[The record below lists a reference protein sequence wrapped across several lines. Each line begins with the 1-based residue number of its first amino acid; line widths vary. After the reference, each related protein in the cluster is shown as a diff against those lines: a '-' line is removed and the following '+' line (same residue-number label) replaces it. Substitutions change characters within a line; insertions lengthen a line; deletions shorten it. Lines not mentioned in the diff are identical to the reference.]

1 MAERTGI
8 QTVVDQAA
16 ADGEL
21 VAPVVQGDLF
31 AGKGGAE
38 DVAPAT
44 DDERLDAAVEKR
56 GRGRPVG
63 AKNKKSA
70 ALRDYIAGRYG
81 NVAELLMARAT
92 APVRDLAVE
101 LGADVM
107 DVWKEQNDILKSVL
121 PYVME
126 KMTPEQVQQNFMKL
140 SIENVRL
147 GDAGGPEVETIKT
160 ADFRQIL
167 PREESDD

>member
-1 MAERTGI
+1 MVERSGI
-8 QTVVDQAA
+8 QTVIDEAA
-16 ADGEL
+16 GQGEL
-21 VAPVVQGDLF
+21 VAPERQGDLF
-31 AGKGGAE
+31 AGSE
-38 DVAPAT
+38 DVRPAS

-147 GDAGGPEVETIKT
+147 GDQGDNSIETIKT
-160 ADFRQIL
+160 AEFRQIL
-167 PREESDD
+167 PMEKDND

>member
-1 MAERTGI
+1 MVERSGI
-8 QTVVDQAA
+8 QSVVQQAA
-16 ADGEL
+16 EDGEL
-21 VAPVVQGDLF
+21 VAPERQGDLF
-31 AGKGGAE
+31 A
-38 DVAPAT
+38 DVEPAD
-44 DDERLDAAVEKR
+44 DDERLHAAVEKR

-63 AKNKKSA
+63 AKNRKSA
-70 ALRDYIAGRYG
+70 ALRDFIAARYG

-101 LGADVM
+101 LGAEVL
-107 DVWKEQNDILKSVL
+107 DVWKEQNDILKAML

-140 SIENVRL
+140 SIANVRL
-147 GDAGGPEVETIKT
+147 GDQDDGNIETIKT

-167 PREESDD
+167 PRENDDD

>member
-1 MAERTGI
+1 MVERSGI
-8 QTVVDQAA
+8 QSVVQQAA
-16 ADGEL
+16 EDGEL
-21 VAPVVQGDLF
+21 VAPVVQADLF
-31 AGKGGAE
+31 D

-44 DDERLDAAVEKR
+44 DDERLNVAVEKR

-63 AKNKKSA
+63 AKNRKSA
-70 ALRDYIAGRYG
+70 ALRDYIAARYG

-101 LGADVM
+101 LGAEVL
-107 DVWKEQNDILKSVL
+107 DVWKEQNDILKAML

-126 KMTPEQVQQNFMKL
+126 RMTPEQVQQNFMKL
-140 SIENVRL
+140 SIANVRL
-147 GDAGGPEVETIKT
+147 GDQDDGNIETIKT

-167 PREESDD
+167 PREKDDD

>member
-1 MAERTGI
+1 MVERSGI
-8 QTVVDQAA
+8 QTVIDEAA
-16 ADGEL
+16 GQGEL
-21 VAPVVQGDLF
+21 VAPERQGDLF
-31 AGKGGAE
+31 AGAE
-38 DVAPAT
+38 DVLPAS
-44 DDERLDAAVEKR
+44 DDERLAAAVEKR

-81 NVAELLMARAT
+81 NVADLLMARAT
-92 APVRDLAVE
+92 APLRELAAE
-101 LGADVM
+101 LGAEAM
-107 DVWKEQNDILKSVL
+107 DVWKEQNDILKAIL

-167 PREESDD
+167 PRKESDD

>member
-1 MAERTGI
+1 MVERSGI
-8 QTVVDQAA
+8 QTVVQEVAEG
-16 ADGEL
+16 GEL
-21 VAPVVQGDLF
+21 VAPAVQADLF
-31 AGKGGAE
+31 D
-38 DVAPAT
+38 DVQPAT
-44 DDERLDAAVEKR
+44 DDERLHAAVEKR

-63 AKNKKSA
+63 AKNRKSA
-70 ALRDYIAGRYG
+70 ALRDFIAARYG

-101 LGADVM
+101 LGAEVL
-107 DVWKEQNDILKSVL
+107 DVWKEQNDILKAVL

-147 GDAGGPEVETIKT
+147 GDQDDRNIETIKT

-167 PREESDD
+167 PRENDDD

>member
-1 MAERTGI
+1 MVERSGI
-8 QTVVDQAA
+8 QSVVQQAA
-16 ADGEL
+16 EDGEL
-21 VAPVVQGDLF
+21 VAPACQGDLF
-31 AGKGGAE
+31 AE
-38 DVAPAT
+38 VEPAD
-44 DDERLDAAVEKR
+44 DDERLHAAVAKR

-63 AKNKKSA
+63 AKNRKSA
-70 ALRDYIAGRYG
+70 ALRDFIAARYG

-101 LGADVM
+101 LDAEVL
-107 DVWKEQNDILKSVL
+107 DVWKEQNDILKAML

-140 SIENVRL
+140 SIANVRL
-147 GDAGGPEVETIKT
+147 GDQDDGNIETIKT

-167 PREESDD
+167 PRENDDD